1 MAEENET
8 KVVDPPIDSPTSV
21 LEDEDIVKE
30 EAEVNDLLIEAKNG
44 DAILISKEMAEEEE
58 KLLELR
64 MKEEIAEQERLA
76 ANAANL
82 NESQFSKLDELLN
95 QTQLYSEFLLEKMD
109 DITLDR
115 VEEQEDEEEPKPNK
129 GKKRGRG
136 AKKKAAQY
144 NDKKAKRAVAA
155 MITRSKEG
163 TVAEDSD
170 LTEEERVAKEQSQ
183 LVPLLTGGQLKSY
196 QIKGVKWMISLWQ
209 NGLNGILADQM
220 GLGKTIQTI
229 GFLAHL
235 KGEGLHGPYM
245 VIAPLSTLSNWMNEI
260 NRFTPSMKAI
270 IYHGNPKER
279 NQIRLKHMP
288 KSIGPNFPIV
298 ITSYEVALND
308 ARKHL
313 KSYKWKHVIV
323 DEGHRL
329 KNSNCKLFKELKRL
343 PIENKLLL
351 TGTPLQNNLAELW
364 SLLNFI
370 LPDIFS
376 SHEEFESWFD
386 LSGKRSN
393 EVEKEEVE
401 EKKRVQVVA
410 KLHAILR
417 PFLLRRM
424 KADVEQS
431 LPGKKEIILY
441 ATMTEHQKNFQDHLV
456 NRTLENHLVE
466 NVSLGGV
473 PRGLRGKLN
482 NLMIQLRKNCNHPD
496 LLESAFDGSYFY
508 PPVEQI
514 VGQCGKFQLLERLL
528 TKLFARKHKVLI
540 FSQWTKILDIMD
552 YYFSEK
558 GLKVCRIDGSV
569 KLEERRRQIN
579 EFNDV
584 NSDFRIFL
592 LSTRAGGLGI
602 NLTAAD
608 TCVLYDSD
616 WNPQMDLQAMDRCH
630 RIGQTKP
637 VHVYRLAT
645 AQSVEGRML
654 KRAFSKLRL
663 EHVVIGKGQFKAE
676 RTLNNIMEE
685 EDLLELLQE
694 EEDDEDKMVQTEI
707 SDEDM
712 EKVLDRTDLLV
723 ASGADY
729 EDAKKAEKFVLP
741 LKGPGWEVVIP
752 TATGGVLSTLNS

>member
-1 MAEENET
+1 
-8 KVVDPPIDSPTSV
+8 
-21 LEDEDIVKE
+21 
-30 EAEVNDLLIEAKNG
+30 
-44 DAILISKEMAEEEE
+44 
-58 KLLELR
+58 
-64 MKEEIAEQERLA
+64 
-76 ANAANL
+76 
-82 NESQFSKLDELLN
+82 
-95 QTQLYSEFLLEKMD
+95 
-109 DITLDR
+109 
-115 VEEQEDEEEPKPNK
+115 
-129 GKKRGRG
+129 
-136 AKKKAAQY
+136 
-144 NDKKAKRAVAA
+144 
-155 MITRSKEG
+155 
-163 TVAEDSD
+163 
-170 LTEEERVAKEQSQ
+170 
-183 LVPLLTGGQLKSY
+183 
-196 QIKGVKWMISLWQ
+196 
-209 NGLNGILADQM
+209 
-220 GLGKTIQTI
+220 
-229 GFLAHL
+229 
-235 KGEGLHGPYM
+235 
-245 VIAPLSTLSNWMNEI
+245 
-260 NRFTPSMKAI
+260 
-270 IYHGNPKER
+270 
-279 NQIRLKHMP
+279 
-288 KSIGPNFPIV
+288 
-298 ITSYEVALND
+298 
-308 ARKHL
+308 
-313 KSYKWKHVIV
+313 
-323 DEGHRL
+323 
-329 KNSNCKLFKELKRL
+329 
-343 PIENKLLL
+343 
-351 TGTPLQNNLAELW
+351 
-364 SLLNFI
+364 
-370 LPDIFS
+370 
-376 SHEEFESWFD
+376 
-386 LSGKRSN
+386 
-393 EVEKEEVE
+393 
-401 EKKRVQVVA
+401 
-410 KLHAILR
+410 
-417 PFLLRRM
+417 
-424 KADVEQS
+424 
-431 LPGKKEIILY
+431 
-441 ATMTEHQKNFQDHLV
+441 
-456 NRTLENHLVE
+456 
-466 NVSLGGV
+466 
-473 PRGLRGKLN
+473 
-482 NLMIQLRKNCNHPD
+482 MIQLRKNCNHPD

-584 NSDFRIFL
+584 DSDFRIFL

-723 ASGADY
+723 ASGADD
-729 EDAKKAEKFVLP
+729 EDAKAEKFVLP